1 MDRQPQS
8 ITEVVAAT
16 LREMGLAADAA
27 ALTRTILI
35 RDGYFAGHKYRFD
48 GGYALWLTENSVLE
62 VYDDAKQVLKTVG
75 GETSHDKR
83 AA

>member
-48 GGYALWLTENSVLE
+48 G
-62 VYDDAKQVLKTVG
+62 LKTASWKS
-75 GETSHDKR
+75 TTTRSR
-83 AA
+83 C